1 MAPHREGHRK
11 TQAFEPI
18 HQRVHCFTVSRRRNV
33 NRMKIEMRKS
43 FHAEAES
50 EQFMFAWIVQTVL
63 PHDPDQ

>member
-1 MAPHREGHRK
+1 
-11 TQAFEPI
+11 
-18 HQRVHCFTVSRRRNV
+18 
-33 NRMKIEMRKS
+33 MKIEMRKS